1 MLSLHPMPHS
11 LVMSK
16 SLIKH
21 LYAPPLYPV
30 LPLLFLPPSN
40 FLDQV
45 WYGVVLRGDTHS
57 ITVGSHSNIQ
67 DKVVINNT
75 QELETD
81 LPPEVVIE
89 DHVTIGHAAVL
100 TSCHIQDH
108 AVIGMNAVIGTGC
121 FVGRNSM
128 IAAGAVLLP
137 GTFVPAGQLWAGN
150 PAVYIRDIR
159 AEEIHSFDQ
168 VGSSTFPPILF
179 LRVSISRWPS
189 NMLI

>member
-1 MLSLHPMPHS
+1 
-11 LVMSK
+11 
-16 SLIKH
+16 
-21 LYAPPLYPV
+21 
-30 LPLLFLPPSN
+30 
-40 FLDQV
+40 V
-45 WYGVVLRGDTHS
+45 WYGAVLRGDNHS
-57 ITVGSHSNIQ
+57 ITVGSHTNIQ

-89 DHVTIGHAAVL
+89 DHVTIGHGAVL

-168 VGSSTFPPILF
+168 VRPFSSF
-179 LRVSISRWPS
+179 LLAPLSD
-189 NMLI
+189 